1 MRNLTLLIAF
11 LLSGNSF
18 CNPIDTV
25 KVASKISDVT
35 VFFTGAQIT
44 RHSDLKI
51 TKGKHVILI
60 GNLPQEVN
68 PQSIQVNGIAGCQ
81 TLSVKHQ
88 MEYGSN
94 RNKGKEELDLENDV
108 KLKQKKIKEIKNR
121 INVYEIEEKI
131 ILDNSKFGKTNEGSS
146 ITEIKE
152 GADFYRQR
160 LNEIRIA
167 RLNLLTE
174 LETAD
179 DEITKTYS
187 QINKLLSER
196 SKVISQILVSVNCEK
211 EIATGLTF
219 SYYIPSAGWAPLYDF
234 RVVDANSPLS
244 IVYNANVYQSSGEN
258 WNNVKIK
265 LSTTN
270 PSLSGEVPELST
282 WYLGRR
288 AYSPVSTVSR
298 GAATLKGSVLD
309 RKTLEP
315 IPFVTILV
323 ENNNNQIAG
332 TTSDFDGHY
341 SIKPLPPGRYD
352 VKASFVGYKP
362 ILIQGVTV
370 RADNITYTDIEMEQT
385 MVNIET
391 IEVVDYKVPLIEKDK
406 RAAGTIVTSEGIA
419 KMPSRSGNAVAT
431 AVGGVYSDD
440 RQSSMSKRESG
451 SLATTDYLSNI
462 LKSTLTNL
470 EYEIDLPYT
479 ILSDGED
486 YAIKIKDVNLP
497 VNYVYH
503 AIPKLEQEAFLIAE
517 IPEWEELN
525 LLSGKSSI
533 YYQGTFIGESAI
545 DADQTA
551 DTLSISLGRDQN
563 IILSRE
569 GNKDIFDKKVLG
581 NNVKEVIGWD
591 ITVKNNR
598 SSKSRIIVEDQFP
611 ISEKRSVVVEQLSA
625 EDAKVDSKTGK
636 ITWDFELNPNE
647 KKVLTFSYSVKYP
660 KYESLMLE

>member
-1 MRNLTLLIAF
+1 MRNLALLFAF

-35 VFFTGAQIT
+35 VFFSGAQIT

-68 PQSIQVNGIAGCQ
+68 PQSIQVNGIVGCQ

-88 MEYGSN
+88 LEYGNN

-108 KLKQKKIKEIKNR
+108 NLKQKKIKEIKNR

-131 ILDNSKFGKTNEGSS
+131 LLDNSKLGKTNEGAS

-167 RLNLLTE
+167 RLNLITD

-179 DEITKTYS
+179 DEISKTYS
-187 QINKLLSER
+187 KINKLLSER
-196 SKVISQILVSVNCEK
+196 SKIISQILVSVNCEK
-211 EIATGLTF
+211 DISTGLTF

-244 IVYNANVYQSSGEN
+244 IVYNASVYQSSGEN

-270 PSLSGEVPELST
+270 PSLSGEVPELAT

-288 AYSPVSTVSR
+288 IYSQGSTASR
-298 GAATLKGSVLD
+298 GAAALKGSVLD

-315 IPFVTILV
+315 IPFVTIVV
-323 ENNNNQIAG
+323 EDNNNQIAG

-362 ILIQGVTV
+362 ILIQGVIV
-370 RADNITYTDIEMEQT
+370 KADNITFNDIEMEQNPLNLESFE
-385 MVNIET
+385 VNN
-391 IEVVDYKVPLIEKDK
+391 YKVPLIDRDK
-406 RAAGTIVTSEGIA
+406 TSVGATVTSEGID
-419 KMPSRSGNAVAT
+419 KMSSRSANTVVT
-431 AVGGVYSDD
+431 TVGGVYSVD
-440 RQSSMSKRESG
+440 RQFSVSKRESG
-451 SLATTDYLSNI
+451 SLATTDYLSNL

-486 YAIKIKDVNLP
+486 YPIKIKDVNLP
-497 VNYVYH
+497 VNYFYH

-533 YYQGTFIGESAI
+533 YYQGTFIGESVI
-545 DADQTA
+545 DADQTT

-563 IILSRE
+563 IVLSRE
-569 GNKDIFDKKVLG
+569 GNKNIFDKKVFG

-598 SSKSRIIVEDQFP
+598 SSKSRIIIDDQFP

-625 EDAKVDSKTGK
+625 EDAIVDSKTGK
-636 ITWDFELNPNE
+636 ISWDIELNPNE
-647 KKVLTFSYSVKYP
+647 KKVVTFSYSVKYP
-660 KYESLMLE
+660 KYENLMLE